1 MNKKSVLKKS
11 LELFELEKIDRD
23 IFSWNG
29 KNVGYKRIFG
39 GQVMAQTLIAAYKT
53 IDVEH
58 FAHSYH
64 SYFLRP
70 GDMDKSITFTVDRI
84 RDGKSFTTR
93 SVKAIQEGEV
103 IFNCSISFQKREKG
117 LEHQIEMPDVP
128 EPESL
133 KSEQEIREEILK
145 ELNMKKED
153 MPMFIKQREIEMR
166 PVEHQNYFK
175 PERMPPYKN
184 TWIKTDGS
192 LPKDQEI
199 QQAFLLYISDM
210 GLLGAANNS
219 VGVNFLTKNLQNAS
233 LDHAM
238 WFHRKLDLDGW
249 FLYSIDSPVTRNA
262 RGFSRGSIFSSSNN
276 SKDFFRTDFLFIRF
290 KLHSD
295 LHLLTIPSLL

>member
-1 MNKKSVLKKS
+1 MTNKSQLTRS
-11 LELFELEKIDRD
+11 LELFNLEQVDRD
-23 IFSWNG
+23 IFSWTG

-39 GQVMAQTLIAAYKT
+39 GQVMAQTLVAAYKT
-53 IDVEH
+53 LDVEH
-58 FAHSYH
+58 FAHSFH

-70 GDMDKSITFTVDRI
+70 GIMEKSITFTVDRI

-93 SVKAIQEGEV
+93 SVKALQDGEV

-117 LEHQIEMPDVP
+117 LEHQIDMPKVP
-128 EPESL
+128 EPETL
-133 KSEQEIREEILK
+133 QTEQEIREEILK
-145 ELNMKKED
+145 ELKMNKED

-166 PVEHQNYFK
+166 PVEKQNYFK

-184 TWIKTDGS
+184 TWIKTEGK
-192 LPKDQEI
+192 LPKDQSI

-238 WFHRKLDLDGW
+238 WFHRKLDLNGW
-249 FLYSIDSPVTRNA
+249 LLYTIESPITRNA
-262 RGFSRGSIFSSSNN
+262 RGFSRGSIFSRDGKLIASC
-276 SKDFFRTDFLFIRF
+276 TQEGLIR
-290 KLHSD
+290 LWD
-295 LHLLTIPSLL
+295 N

>member
-1 MNKKSVLKKS
+1 MADKPS
-11 LELFELEKIDRD
+11 LNRPLGLFNLEKIDRD

-53 IDVEH
+53 VNVEH
-58 FAHSYH
+58 FAHSFH
-64 SYFLRP
+64 SYFIRP
-70 GDMDKSITFTVDRI
+70 GNMEKPITFTVDRI

-93 SVKAIQEGEV
+93 SVKAIQDGEV

-117 LEHQIEMPDVP
+117 LEHQVDMPDVP
-128 EPESL
+128 EPETL
-133 KSEQEIREEILK
+133 KSEQELREDIHK
-145 ELNMKKED
+145 ELKMKKED
-153 MPMFIKQREIEMR
+153 MPMFFRQQEIEMR
-166 PVEHQNYFK
+166 PVEKQNYFK

-184 TWIKTDGS
+184 TWIKNEGK
-192 LPKDQEI
+192 LPDDQVI

-238 WFHRKLDLDGW
+238 WFHRKLDLNGW
-249 FLYSIDSPVTRNA
+249 FLYTIESPITRNA
-262 RGFSRGSIFSSSNN
+262 RGFSRGSIFSRDGKLIASC
-276 SKDFFRTDFLFIRF
+276 TQEGLIR
-290 KLHSD
+290 LWD
-295 LHLLTIPSLL
+295 D

>member
-1 MNKKSVLKKS
+1 MADKPSLNIP
-11 LELFELEKIDRD
+11 LELFNLDKVDRD

-53 IDVEH
+53 VNVEH
-58 FAHSYH
+58 FAHSFH
-64 SYFLRP
+64 SYFIRP
-70 GDMDKSITFTVDRI
+70 GNMEKPITFTVDRI

-93 SVKAIQEGEV
+93 SVKAIQDGEV

-117 LEHQIEMPDVP
+117 LEHQVDMPDVP
-128 EPESL
+128 EPEIL
-133 KSEQEIREEILK
+133 KSEQELREDILK
-145 ELNMKKED
+145 ELKMKKED
-153 MPMFIKQREIEMR
+153 MPMFFRQQEIEMR
-166 PVEHQNYFK
+166 PVEKQNYFK

-184 TWIKTDGS
+184 TWIKNEGK
-192 LPKDQEI
+192 LPDDQVI

-238 WFHRKLDLDGW
+238 WFHRKLDLNGW
-249 FLYSIDSPVTRNA
+249 FLYTIESPITRNA
-262 RGFSRGSIFSSSNN
+262 RGFSRGSIFSRDGKLIASC
-276 SKDFFRTDFLFIRF
+276 TQEGLIR
-290 KLHSD
+290 LWD
-295 LHLLTIPSLL
+295 D

>member
-145 ELNMKKED
+145 ELNMKKE
-153 MPMFIKQREIEMR
+153 
-166 PVEHQNYFK
+166 
-175 PERMPPYKN
+175 
-184 TWIKTDGS
+184 
-192 LPKDQEI
+192 EI

-262 RGFSRGSIFSSSNN
+262 RGFSRGSIFSRDGKLIASC
-276 SKDFFRTDFLFIRF
+276 TQEGLIR
-290 KLHSD
+290 LWEN
-295 LHLLTIPSLL
+295 

>member
-1 MNKKSVLKKS
+1 MADKPS
-11 LELFELEKIDRD
+11 LNRPLGLFNLEKVDRD

-53 IDVEH
+53 VNVEH
-58 FAHSYH
+58 FAHSFH
-64 SYFLRP
+64 SYFIRP
-70 GDMDKSITFTVDRI
+70 GNMEKPITFTVDRI

-93 SVKAIQEGEV
+93 SVKAIQDGEV

-117 LEHQIEMPDVP
+117 LEHQVDMPDVP
-128 EPESL
+128 EPETL
-133 KSEQEIREEILK
+133 KSEQELREDILK
-145 ELNMKKED
+145 ELKMKKED
-153 MPMFIKQREIEMR
+153 MPMFFRQQEIEMR
-166 PVEHQNYFK
+166 PVEKQNYFK

-184 TWIKTDGS
+184 TWIKNEGK
-192 LPKDQEI
+192 LPDDQVI

-238 WFHRKLDLDGW
+238 WFHRKLDLNGW
-249 FLYSIDSPVTRNA
+249 FLYTIESPITRNA
-262 RGFSRGSIFSSSNN
+262 RGFSRGSIFSRDGKLIASC
-276 SKDFFRTDFLFIRF
+276 TQEGLIR
-290 KLHSD
+290 LWD
-295 LHLLTIPSLL
+295 D

>member
-23 IFSWNG
+23 IFCWNG
-29 KNVGYKRIFG
+29 RNVGYKRIFG

-70 GDMDKSITFTVDRI
+70 GNMDKSITFTVDRI

-93 SVKAIQEGEV
+93 SVKAIQEGEA

-145 ELNMKKED
+145 ELKMKKED

-192 LPKDQEI
+192 LPEDQVI

-262 RGFSRGSIFSSSNN
+262 RGFSRGSIFSRDGKLTASC
-276 SKDFFRTDFLFIRF
+276 TQEGLIR
-290 KLHSD
+290 LWEN
-295 LHLLTIPSLL
+295 

>member
-23 IFSWNG
+23 IFCWNG
-29 KNVGYKRIFG
+29 RNVGYKRIFG

-70 GDMDKSITFTVDRI
+70 GNMDKSITFTVDRI

-93 SVKAIQEGEV
+93 SVKAIQEGEA

-133 KSEQEIREEILK
+133 KSEQEIREESLK
-145 ELNMKKED
+145 ELKMKKED

-192 LPKDQEI
+192 LPEDQVI

-262 RGFSRGSIFSSSNN
+262 RGFSRGSIFSR
-276 SKDFFRTDFLFIRF
+276 DG
-290 KLHSD
+290 KL
-295 LHLLTIPSLL
+295 IA